1 MSDDS
6 AMNTL
11 PTESER
17 RINNVINLGI
27 ATDVN
32 YDDATC
38 RVAIDGNKTDWLPF
52 GAARMGNV
60 KIWNPPSVG
69 EQVMVV
75 SENGELDTAVVTNS
89 FDYDSHPM
97 PSNNPNSIEMHCKDG
112 AVFSYDHNAHKL
124 DVRLPNGSTTNVQS
138 NVVNVSADD
147 INFNASNIRMSCT
160 SYAIDCSDYTLNGN
174 TINQN
179 GKLIINNLP
188 YLEHEHKGV
197 KSGSTNSGGVNA

>member
-1 MSDDS
+1 
-6 AMNTL
+6 MNTL

-38 RVAIDGNKTDWLPF
+38 RVEIDGNKTDWLPF

-75 SENGELDTAVVTNS
+75 SENGEIDTAVVTNS

-97 PSNNPNSIEMHCKDG
+97 PSRNPSSIEMHCKDG
-112 AVFSYDHNAHKL
+112 AIFSYDHDAHKL
-124 DVRLPNGSTTNVQS
+124 DVRLPNASTTNVKS

-147 INFNASNIRMSCT
+147 INFSASNIRMSCT
-160 SYAIDCSDYTLNGN
+160 SYAIDCSDYTLDSSSNNHNG
-174 TINQN
+174 TMVINGQ
-179 GKLIINNLP
+179 P
-188 YLEHEHKGV
+188 YLNHNHSGV
-197 KSGSTNSGGVNA
+197 KSGPSSTGGVNA